1 MTSTT
6 TAPGALNGNGALR
19 APSPPAGGP
28 TPRTKQMASRQRTR
42 MILGLL
48 LVLGSAL
55 AAAVLYANVGNRHAV
70 LVVDRSVPVG
80 QEITAADL
88 GEALVS
94 GDGAVRATIP
104 SADAGR
110 IVGRFAAVDLVA
122 GSFLASGHLA
132 DGPLAGSD
140 DAVIGA
146 TLREGQYPLGV
157 TDGDRVLAVVLPPES
172 APAEET
178 PDAVPVE
185 ATVVAVGE
193 LSDLGGIAVSLAV
206 QPDDAPRVAIAGAR
220 GRLALVVVP
229 R

>member
-6 TAPGALNGNGALR
+6 TPPGALNGSGALR
-19 APSPPAGGP
+19 APAPPTGGQA
-28 TPRTKQMASRQRTR
+28 PRTKQTASRQRTR
-42 MILGLL
+42 
-48 LVLGSAL
+48 LVLGTLLLLGCSL
-55 AAAVLYANVGNRHAV
+55 AAAVLYANVGDRHAV
-70 LVVDRSVPVG
+70 LVVDRPVVAG

-94 GDGAVRATIP
+94 GDGAGTTI
-104 SADAGR
+104 AAGDTDR
-110 IVGRFAAVDLVA
+110 IIGRVAAVDLVR
-122 GSFLASGHLA
+122 GSFLGPGHLA
-132 DGPLAGSD
+132 DGPLADSG

-146 TLREGQYPLGV
+146 TLREGQYPLGL

-172 APAEET
+172 APDEET
-178 PDAVPVE
+178 SDASPVE

-206 QPDDAPRVAIAGAR
+206 APDDAPRVAVAGAR
-220 GRLALVVVP
+220 GRLALVLVP

>member
-6 TAPGALNGNGALR
+6 IAPGAVNNGSGALR
-19 APSPPAGGP
+19 APSPPAPGP
-28 TPRTKQMASRQRTR
+28 GSRTRQTASRQRAR
-42 MILGLL
+42 MVVGLL
-48 LVLGSAL
+48 LLLGCSL
-55 AAAVLYANVGNRHAV
+55 AAAVLFANAGDRHAV
-70 LVVDRSVPVG
+70 LVMDRPVAAG
-80 QEITAADL
+80 EEITAADL

-94 GDGAVRATIP
+94 GDDAASTIRR
-104 SADAGR
+104 ADADR
-110 IVGRFAAVDLVA
+110 IVGRFAAVDLVK
-122 GSFLASGHLA
+122 GSFLAPGHLA

-146 TLREGQYPLGV
+146 TLREGQYPLDL

-172 APAEET
+172 ALAEDSADE
-178 PDAVPVE
+178 VPVA

-206 QPDDAPRVAIAGAR
+206 RPDDAARVAIAGAR